1 MTTAESPAPAAPVG
15 DPRCAAPAAETEAL
29 RQALAEAPA
38 SLAAMFLERV
48 ERSGTSEAF
57 RRRNAKREW
66 ESFTW
71 TQTSAA
77 VTEIAAGLISL
88 GVQPEDRVAIASN
101 TRLDWILAD
110 LGVLCA
116 GAATTTV
123 YPTTSTEDVHHI
135 LGDSQSKV
143 VIAED
148 TSQLAKI
155 NACWDDLPDLTH
167 VILIQAGSL
176 IAAGTDE
183 RVITLDTLRRQGRQA
198 MAGAPTMV
206 TDRVAGI
213 TGDHLATLMYTSGTT
228 GRPKGVRLTHA
239 NWVYE
244 GLAIE
249 ATDVLREDD
258 LQYLWLPLSHSFGK
272 VLLTVQLRIGFASAV
287 DGDVTALVENLAVI
301 KPTFMAGAP
310 RIFEKVF
317 AKVTAG
323 AHAEG
328 GAKKAIFNRAMATG
342 RKVSRLRLQGKE
354 PSGLLATEYKFADK
368 LVYSKLR
375 DRFGG
380 RIRYFISGSAALSKD
395 IGEWFHAAGITVLEG
410 YGLTETSAGTFINRP
425 STLQFGTVGPP
436 FAGTAVKLDT
446 DGEVLLKGPGVMD
459 GYHNLPGDTAE
470 CFTADGW
477 FRTGDIGEFTGDGLL
492 RITDRKKD
500 LIKTSGGKF
509 VAPQTIE
516 SMFKA
521 TCPYVSNIVVHGEG
535 RKFVSALITLD
546 PEAAQAWAEQV
557 PELGEGKSYEQI
569 VSSPVAHEMVQE
581 YVDQVN
587 GRLGRWETIKKFEI
601 LKADLTVESGDLTP
615 SMKVKRRV
623 VEDKNRA
630 LLDSF
635 YKE

>member
-1 MTTAESPAPAAPVG
+1 MTTAETPALPVG
-15 DPRCAAPAAETEAL
+15 DPRCVAPPQELAQLQERAAV
-29 RQALAEAPA
+29 APA

-48 ERSGTSEAF
+48 EGSGTAEAF
-57 RRRNAKREW
+57 RRRNAKKEW

-71 TQTSAA
+71 TQTASA

-88 GVQPEDRVAIASN
+88 GIGPEDRVAIASN
-101 TRLDWILAD
+101 TRLEWILSD

-116 GAATTTV
+116 GGATTTV
-123 YPTTSTEDVHHI
+123 YPTTGTEDVHHI
-135 LGDSQSKV
+135 LSDSGSKV

-155 NACWDDLPDLTH
+155 NACWDDLPELTH
-167 VILIQAGSL
+167 VVLIQSGSL

-198 MAGAPTMV
+198 MASAPSMV
-206 TDRVAGI
+206 TDRVASI

-249 ATDVLREDD
+249 ATGVLHEDD

-272 VLLTVQLRIGFASAV
+272 VLLTVQMRIGFASAV

-301 KPTFMAGAP
+301 RPTFMAGAP

-354 PSGLLATEYKFADK
+354 PSGLLATEYRFADK
-368 LVYSKLR
+368 LVYAKLR
-375 DRFGG
+375 ERFGG
-380 RIRYFISGSAALSKD
+380 RIRYFISGSAALSQD
-395 IGEWFHAAGITVLEG
+395 IGEWFHAAGITILEG

-425 STLQFGTVGPP
+425 ETLQFGTVGPP
-436 FAGTAVKLDT
+436 FAGTGVKLDT
-446 DGEVLLKGPGVMD
+446 DGEILVKGPGVMQ
-459 GYHNLPGDTAE
+459 GYHNLPDDTAE

-509 VAPQTIE
+509 VAPQSIE
-516 SMFKA
+516 AMFKA
-521 TCPYVSNIVVHGEG
+521 TCPYASNMVVHGEG
-535 RKFVSALITLD
+535 RKFVSALVTLD
-546 PEAAQAWAEQV
+546 PEAIVTWAEQV
-557 PELGEGKSYEQI
+557 PEIKGRSYEQI
-569 VSSPVAHEMVQE
+569 VASKPAHEMVQE

-587 GRLGRWETIKKFEI
+587 ARLGRWETIKKFEI
-601 LKADLTVESGDLTP
+601 LKADLTVEAGDLTP
-615 SMKVKRRV
+615 SLKIKRKV
-623 VEDKNRA
+623 VEDKNRTI
-630 LLDSF
+630 LDGF

>member
-1 MTTAESPAPAAPVG
+1 MTTAETPAPAQG
-15 DPRCAAPAAETEAL
+15 DPRCAAAPAEVAILEA
-29 RQALAEAPA
+29 ATAEAPA
-38 SLAAMFLERV
+38 SLAAMFLQRV
-48 ERSGTSEAF
+48 SRSGGSEAF
-57 RRRNAKREW
+57 RRRNARKEW

-71 TQTSAA
+71 TQTSSA
-77 VTEIAAGLISL
+77 VTEIAAGLMAL
-88 GVQPEDRVAIASN
+88 GIQPEDRVAIASN
-101 TRLDWILAD
+101 TRLEWILSD

-116 GAATTTV
+116 GGATTTV
-123 YPTTSTEDVHHI
+123 YPTTGTEDVHHI
-135 LGDSQSKV
+135 LSDSGSKV

-155 NACWDDLPDLTH
+155 NACWDDLPALTH
-167 VILIQAGSL
+167 VVLIQPGSL

-198 MAGAPTMV
+198 MASNPSMV
-206 TDRVAGI
+206 SDRVASI
-213 TGDHLATLMYTSGTT
+213 TGEHLATLMYTSGTT

-249 ATDVLREDD
+249 ATGVLGVDD

-301 KPTFMAGAP
+301 RPTFMAGAP

-317 AKVTAG
+317 SRVTAG

-354 PSGLLATEYKFADK
+354 PTGLLATEYRFADK
-368 LVYSKLR
+368 LVYAKLR

-380 RIRYFISGSAALSKD
+380 RIRYFISGSAALSQD
-395 IGEWFHAAGITVLEG
+395 IGEWFHAAGITILEG

-425 STLQFGTVGPP
+425 ETLKLGTVGPP
-436 FAGTAVKLDT
+436 FAGTGVKLDT
-446 DGEVLLKGPGVMD
+446 DGEILVKGPGVMQ
-459 GYHNLPGDTAE
+459 GYHNLPDDTAE

-509 VAPQTIE
+509 VAPQSLE
-516 SMFKA
+516 AMFKA
-521 TCPYVSNIVVHGEG
+521 TCPYASNIVVHGEG

-546 PEAAQAWAEQV
+546 PEAIVTWAEQV
-557 PELGEGKSYEQI
+557 PEITGRSYEQI
-569 VSSPVAHEMVQE
+569 VASAPARAMVQG

-587 GRLGRWETIKKFEI
+587 ARVGRWETIKRFEI
-601 LKADLTVESGDLTP
+601 LRADLTVESGDLTP
-615 SMKVKRRV
+615 SLKIKRRV
-623 VEDKNRA
+623 VEAKNRA
-630 LLDSF
+630 VLDGF
-635 YKE
+635 YTD

>member
-1 MTTAESPAPAAPVG
+1 MTTAETPTPAPAQG
-15 DPRCAAPAAETEAL
+15 DPRCTAPSEELTHLEQVA
-29 RQALAEAPA
+29 AEAPA
-38 SLAAMFLERV
+38 SLAAMFLQRV
-48 ERSGTSEAF
+48 EGSGTAEAF
-57 RRRNAKREW
+57 RRRNAKKEW

-71 TQTSAA
+71 TQTSSA

-88 GVQPEDRVAIASN
+88 GVESEDRVAIASN
-101 TRLDWILAD
+101 TRLEWILAD
-110 LGVLCA
+110 LGILCS

-123 YPTTSTEDVHHI
+123 YPTTGTEDVHHI
-135 LGDSQSKV
+135 LSDSGSKV

-155 NACWDDLPDLTH
+155 NACWDDLPELTH
-167 VILIQAGSL
+167 VVLIQSGSL

-198 MAGAPTMV
+198 MASRTSMV
-206 TDRVAGI
+206 TDRVASI
-213 TGDHLATLMYTSGTT
+213 SGDHLATLMYTSGTT

-249 ATDVLREDD
+249 ATGVLHEDD

-272 VLLTVQLRIGFASAV
+272 VLLTVQMRIGFASAV

-301 KPTFMAGAP
+301 RPTFMAGAP

-375 DRFGG
+375 ERFGG
-380 RIRYFISGSAALSKD
+380 RIRYFISGSAALSQD
-395 IGEWFHAAGITVLEG
+395 IGEWFHAAGITILEG

-446 DGEVLLKGPGVMD
+446 DGEILVKGPGVMQ
-459 GYHNLPGDTAE
+459 GYHNLPDDTAE

-509 VAPQTIE
+509 VAPQSIE
-516 SMFKA
+516 AMFKA
-521 TCPYVSNIVVHGEG
+521 TCPYASNMVVHGEG
-535 RKFVSALITLD
+535 RKFVSALVTLD
-546 PEAAQAWAEQV
+546 PEAITTWAEQV
-557 PELGEGKSYEQI
+557 PELSGKSYEQI
-569 VSSPVAHEMVQE
+569 VASTTSREMVQE

-587 GRLGRWETIKKFEI
+587 ARLGRWETIKKFEI
-601 LKADLTVESGDLTP
+601 LRSDLTVEAGDLTP
-615 SMKVKRRV
+615 SLKIKRKV

-630 LLDSF
+630 VLDGF

>member
-1 MTTAESPAPAAPVG
+1 MTTAETPTPAPAQGDQRCTAP
-15 DPRCAAPAAETEAL
+15 PQELTQL
-29 RQALAEAPA
+29 QASAAEAPA
-38 SLAAMFLERV
+38 SLAAMFLQRV
-48 ERSGTSEAF
+48 EGSGTAEAF
-57 RRRNAKREW
+57 RRRNAKKEW

-71 TQTSAA
+71 TQTSSA

-88 GVQPEDRVAIASN
+88 GIGSEDRVAIASN
-101 TRLDWILAD
+101 TRLEWILAD
-110 LGVLCA
+110 LGILCS

-123 YPTTSTEDVHHI
+123 YPTTGTEDVHHI
-135 LGDSQSKV
+135 LSDSGSKV

-155 NACWDDLPDLTH
+155 NACWDDLPELTH
-167 VILIQAGSL
+167 VVLIQSGSL

-198 MAGAPTMV
+198 MASQPSMV
-206 TDRVAGI
+206 TDRVASI

-249 ATDVLREDD
+249 ATGVLHEDD

-272 VLLTVQLRIGFASAV
+272 VLLTVQMRIGFASAV
-287 DGDVTALVENLAVI
+287 DGDVTALVENLSVI
-301 KPTFMAGAP
+301 RPTFMAGAP

-375 DRFGG
+375 ERFGG
-380 RIRYFISGSAALSKD
+380 RIRYFISGSAALSQD
-395 IGEWFHAAGITVLEG
+395 IGEWFHAAGITILEG

-425 STLQFGTVGPP
+425 ATLQFGTVGPP

-446 DGEVLLKGPGVMD
+446 DGEVLIKGPGVMQ
-459 GYHNLPGDTAE
+459 GYHNLPDDTAE

-509 VAPQTIE
+509 VAPQSIE
-516 SMFKA
+516 AMFKA
-521 TCPYVSNIVVHGEG
+521 TCPYASNMVVHGEG
-535 RKFVSALITLD
+535 RKFVSALVTLD
-546 PEAAQAWAEQV
+546 PEAVTTWAEQV
-557 PELGEGKSYEQI
+557 PGLAGKEYEQI
-569 VSSPVAHEMVQE
+569 VASATAREMVQE

-587 GRLGRWETIKKFEI
+587 ARLGRWETIKKFEI
-601 LKADLTVESGDLTP
+601 LRSDLTVEAGDLTP
-615 SMKVKRRV
+615 SLKIKRKV
-623 VEDKNRA
+623 VEDKNRSI
-630 LLDSF
+630 LDGF